1 MPKAR
6 RPYLGN
12 QALTIFYYFDQTHF
26 ASVIL
31 YKMEFS
37 LLQFRLLQRY
47 YFVTVKTVHR
57 QFKQF
62 LFKFIN

>member
-6 RPYLGN
+6 RPYLGD

-26 ASVIL
+26 ASVIF
-31 YKMEFS
+31 YQMESS
-37 LLQFRLLQRY
+37 LLQFWLHQRCF
-47 YFVTVKTVHR
+47 FVTVKTVHR